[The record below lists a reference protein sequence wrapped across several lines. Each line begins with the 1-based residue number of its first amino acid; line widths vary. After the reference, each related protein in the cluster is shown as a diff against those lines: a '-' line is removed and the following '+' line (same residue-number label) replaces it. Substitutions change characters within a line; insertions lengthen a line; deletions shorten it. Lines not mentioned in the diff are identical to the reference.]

1 MAGSAHAH
9 KIAIAHSQFR
19 MIFNFLDMM
28 HHPCFLIPAILL
40 AFLAKESITVQDILA
55 LGSPSF

>member
-1 MAGSAHAH
+1 MDLVMTGSAHAH

-28 HHPCFLIPAILL
+28 HNPCFPIPAILL
-40 AFLAKESITVQDILA
+40 AFLAKEAITVQYILA
-55 LGSPSF
+55 L